1 MHHTI
6 HHLMSFRMHRVGF
19 GDLGADEERVIG
31 RVDTQELDEHVS
43 VPDTV
48 ALGTPF
54 TVTVLTSGDG
64 CYRKDSTASTVEGR
78 NQALPK

>member
-1 MHHTI
+1 
-6 HHLMSFRMHRVGF
+6 MHRVGF